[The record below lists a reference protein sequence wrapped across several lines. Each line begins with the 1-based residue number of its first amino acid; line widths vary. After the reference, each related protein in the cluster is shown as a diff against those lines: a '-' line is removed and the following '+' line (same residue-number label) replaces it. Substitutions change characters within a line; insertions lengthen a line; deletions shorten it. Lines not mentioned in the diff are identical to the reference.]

1 MSKAKVHHPPRG
13 SSKAS
18 LVQNQWRTL
27 HHRALRARRP
37 RPPCRTLQTPQVTSY
52 HRTRSA
58 NRGHCLLTARCGCK
72 VGACKC
78 LKPVSQKVANYFLC
92 WKNFVRLAW
101 REASS
106 ASRQSASLRLLTPA
120 VPTRMMALYDDQ
132 QHIIIWRPSY
142 HLFHQT
148 SAQFTPGLV
157 IESYSGQESYRA
169 TKALRS

>member
-106 ASRQSASLRLLTPA
+106 ASRQSTSLRLLAPA
-120 VPTRMMALYDDQ
+120 VPTRMQIFLLMKCSVLE
-132 QHIIIWRPSY
+132 WKF
-142 HLFHQT
+142 HLSQKLAWNWDHASNAIFNND
-148 SAQFTPGLV
+148 FTLF
-157 IESYSGQESYRA
+157 
-169 TKALRS
+169 

>member
-1 MSKAKVHHPPRG
+1 MSKAKAHHPPRG

-18 LVQNQWRTL
+18 LVQNQWRAL

-101 REASS
+101 RETSS
-106 ASRQSASLRLLTPA
+106 ASRQSASLCLLAPA
-120 VPTRMMALYDDQ
+120 VLTRMTEKMMNVDSNSQSLNSLE
-132 QHIIIWRPSY
+132 IWLL
-142 HLFHQT
+142 LFFFFLQKVV
-148 SAQFTPGLV
+148 FLNV
-157 IESYSGQESYRA
+157 LKNKI
-169 TKALRS
+169 TKMFFPCW

>member
-106 ASRQSASLRLLTPA
+106 ASRQSASLRLLAPA
-120 VPTRMMALYDDQ
+120 VLTRMICCWRCWSSKQGGRDWWWWELWWCSWWDDDGEGVVGDVALEED
-132 QHIIIWRPSY
+132 PM
-142 HLFHQT
+142 
-148 SAQFTPGLV
+148 
-157 IESYSGQESYRA
+157 
-169 TKALRS
+169 

>member
-78 LKPVSQKVANYFLC
+78 LKPLSESCKLFSLLKKLC
-92 WKNFVRLAW
+92 
-101 REASS
+101 EALPGG
-106 ASRQSASLRLLTPA
+106 RQVVPPA
-120 VPTRMMALYDDQ
+120 RAL
-132 QHIIIWRPSY
+132 HS
-142 HLFHQT
+142 
-148 SAQFTPGLV
+148 V
-157 IESYSGQESYRA
+157 YSHRRFPHE
-169 TKALRS
+169 

>member
-27 HHRALRARRP
+27 HHHALRARRP

-72 VGACKC
+72 VGACKYLKARLPESCKLFSLLKKLCEAC
-78 LKPVSQKVANYFLC
+78 LAGGKLC
-92 WKNFVRLAW
+92 LPPER
-101 REASS
+101 
-106 ASRQSASLRLLTPA
+106 
-120 VPTRMMALYDDQ
+120 
-132 QHIIIWRPSY
+132 
-142 HLFHQT
+142 
-148 SAQFTPGLV
+148 FTPSTRTGGSHTNGRKARDAGG
-157 IESYSGQESYRA
+157 EA
-169 TKALRS
+169 TGIPNTDCMRCCF